1 MFECVLDKSVN
12 LRFQINFNIG
22 FSGIMRGLKYSS
34 NIFFF
39 DRLSNYL
46 FATSNIT
53 KKKVKVFL
61 KALKNGM
68 DRYQM

>member
-39 DRLSNYL
+39 DRLSKYL

-53 KKKVKVFL
+53 KKK
-61 KALKNGM
+61 
-68 DRYQM
+68 